1 MKQLYHYRWEVETS
15 FRKLKYTIGLTG
27 FHSKKRNLIEQE
39 IYARLILYNLSEII
53 ANNVAIRKKGKKHNL
68 NFNFTLAVTNIRLF
82 LRNKISEDVLIERIK
97 KYLVPIRPDRSYAR
111 NVKPQSAMSFNNRC
125 A

>member
-1 MKQLYHYRWEVETS
+1 LKQLYHYRWEVETS

-53 ANNVAIRKKGKKHNL
+53 ANNVAIRKKGK
-68 NFNFTLAVTNIRLF
+68 NIT
-82 LRNKISEDVLIERIK
+82 
-97 KYLVPIRPDRSYAR
+97 
-111 NVKPQSAMSFNNRC
+111 
-125 A
+125 